1 MNFQSCMEMIVNE
14 WDIVAV
20 RQLGRNVAKE
30 LGFNTV
36 DQARITTAISEL
48 ARNIF
53 LHAGEGKMYIEKVLL
68 NGKKGLKIIAVDEGP
83 GMKDV
88 RQALEDGY
96 STSGGLGAG
105 LPGVKRLM
113 DEFEIDSDIDKGTI
127 VTAIKWLR

>member
-1 MNFQSCMEMIVNE
+1 MELQSFVKVLNE

-20 RQLGRNVAKE
+20 RQLGRNAAKE
-30 LGFNTV
+30 LGFGVV

-53 LHAGEGKMYIEKVLL
+53 LYAGEGKVTIDKIFSD
-68 NGKKGLKIIAVDEGP
+68 GKKGMKIIAEDTGP
-83 GMKDV
+83 GIADIRKVM
-88 RQALEDGY
+88 EDGY

-113 DEFEIDSDIDKGTI
+113 DEFDIQSEPGKGTVI
-127 VTAIKWLR
+127 TAIKWLR

>member
-1 MNFQSCMEMIVNE
+1 MELQSFVKIINE

-20 RQLGRNVAKE
+20 RQLGRNAAKE
-30 LGFNTV
+30 LGFGVV

-53 LHAGEGKMYIEKVLL
+53 LYAGDGKVTINKVLL
-68 NGKKGLKIIAVDEGP
+68 DGKKGLKIVAEDEGP
-83 GMKDV
+83 GIEDIRKVM
-88 RQALEDGY
+88 EDGY

-113 DEFEIDSDIDKGTI
+113 DEFDVQSQVGKGTVI
-127 VTAIKWLR
+127 TAIKWLR